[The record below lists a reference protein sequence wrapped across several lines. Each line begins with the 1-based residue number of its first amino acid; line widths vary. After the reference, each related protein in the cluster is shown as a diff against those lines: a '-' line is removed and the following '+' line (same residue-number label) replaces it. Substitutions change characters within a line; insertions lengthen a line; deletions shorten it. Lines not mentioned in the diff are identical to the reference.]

1 MASIDKVGSGWR
13 ARWRT
18 PDGRSRSKTFTR
30 KIEAQQQLVLVQ
42 HQTLQGAYVDVSAGN
57 VTVAEYLLVWLA
69 RQVHR
74 PSSED
79 VHRSYMKHHIVP
91 FLGDRRLRDVRPGEV
106 QAWVHQRSKV
116 LGPTTLENVY
126 RFVAA
131 MFASAV
137 TDRLIA
143 SSPCVGV
150 KLPKTPKA
158 EVKPLEPN
166 PVRAIADAIGA
177 RWEGLVIAGATL
189 GMRQGELLGLTVDR
203 VDFLRRTVRVD
214 RQLVTVSAREPF
226 LGPVKTAQSVRT
238 IPASQVAIDALS
250 AHLAD
255 GGPGAVG
262 LIFAG
267 DDGLAVRRPAL
278 GHVWRKAVKK
288 AGLEGVVFHQLRHT
302 PASILIG
309 RGVSVPAV
317 ARNLGHSPAICLKT
331 YAHMWASDEERIR
344 QAIDEGFCVTSVS
357 SDVAAGF

>member
-158 EVKPLEPN
+158 EVKPLEP
-166 PVRAIADAIGA
+166 
-177 RWEGLVIAGATL
+177 
-189 GMRQGELLGLTVDR
+189 
-203 VDFLRRTVRVD
+203 
-214 RQLVTVSAREPF
+214 
-226 LGPVKTAQSVRT
+226 
-238 IPASQVAIDALS
+238 
-250 AHLAD
+250 
-255 GGPGAVG
+255 
-262 LIFAG
+262 
-267 DDGLAVRRPAL
+267 
-278 GHVWRKAVKK
+278 
-288 AGLEGVVFHQLRHT
+288 
-302 PASILIG
+302 
-309 RGVSVPAV
+309 
-317 ARNLGHSPAICLKT
+317 
-331 YAHMWASDEERIR
+331 ASDEERIR